1 MVWYSHLCKNF
12 PVCCNPHSQ
21 RLWHNWWNRAIFFL
35 KLSCFFQDPMKV
47 DNLISDYSVSSKPS
61 LHIWKFLVHV
71 LLKPILKEFENNF
84 ANIWNESNCMVV
96 WTFFNIV
103 LLGIGMKTDLFQSC
117 GHCWVNL
124 YAEYFLQNPR
134 LDESQAGIKIARKN
148 ISNLR

>member
-1 MVWYSHLCKNF
+1 MKQGN
-12 PVCCNPHSQ
+12 
-21 RLWHNWWNRAIFFL
+21 FFL